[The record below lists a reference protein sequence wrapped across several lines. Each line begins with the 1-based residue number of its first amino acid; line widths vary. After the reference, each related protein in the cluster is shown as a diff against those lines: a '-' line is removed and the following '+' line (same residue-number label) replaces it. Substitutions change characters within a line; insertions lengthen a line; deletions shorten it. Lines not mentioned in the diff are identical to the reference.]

1 MSHDTSD
8 VMEVDMATLFKAPPV
23 RKAKFKANPQ
33 AAVDRNAILARLA
46 EEHKNTLDDLAR

>member
-1 MSHDTSD
+1 
-8 VMEVDMATLFKAPPV
+8 MATLFKAPPV